1 MLVFFAGV
9 VSKLGAYGFIRFAL
23 TLFPGEM
30 ERYRFVLAGF
40 AVLSIIY
47 GALMALSERDL
58 KRIVAYASISHLGFI
73 ALGIFSL
80 TDNGINGAVIQI
92 INHGIIISA
101 LFLIV
106 GYVEARTGTRDLGEL
121 SGLERRMPWLYFF
134 FLVATL
140 AGLGMPGMNSFVGE
154 FTIMLGAFQ
163 LNWVYAVAR
172 RWRGDPRR
180 LVHASPPPGTHA
192 RSSQAANR
200 GCARPA
206 HRRGAVAGAARRD
219 DDLHRAVSQ
228 ANHRCLH
235 GIGEH
240 VRQPHTTRRVEPGHP
255 VMLIAASPV
264 PLSFPGGRDLV
275 GILPELVLG
284 GAFLLLMLLDLVVPA
299 SRRTWLAGFA
309 LLGIAATFGVTIWA
323 WFDANPGRLVYSGS
337 FAYDRFALFVDA
349 ILLVSAGLVVMISPN
364 YLNRRGL
371 HYGEYYALILAA
383 TLGMMLL
390 AGATSLMVIFLAIEL
405 LSLALY
411 VLSGFSRH
419 EERSQEAA
427 LKYLLLGGFAS
438 GFLLFGMALIYGETG
453 HTQLAQIAAAIQSQT
468 TITVDPL
475 LLAGVLL
482 LFIGFAFK
490 VSAAPFHSW
499 TPDVYQGA
507 PTSVTTFMSVTTKVA
522 AFAAL
527 VRVFT
532 YTFDGGGTHFYQHW
546 EPVVALV
553 AITSMVVGN
562 IAALTQ
568 TSVKRML
575 AYSGIAQAGYIL
587 IGVAVGPV
595 LLPSGQ
601 TSSFGTIGVLYY
613 LAAYAVS
620 NIGAFAVIT
629 VMAGRGE
636 DLDSYDGL
644 RGLAHR
650 RPFVAASMAL
660 FLFSLGGFPPTAG
673 FFGKFLVFTAAINA
687 GQVPLALWGIAT
699 SAVSAFYYLRV
710 GLLMYQRP
718 AVGAAEYRWSRTGF
732 SGSAVLVATTAGTL
746 ILGVMIVL
754 VYTAATA
761 SLKGLIV

>member
-1 MLVFFAGV
+1 M
-9 VSKLGAYGFIRFAL
+9 
-23 TLFPGEM
+23 
-30 ERYRFVLAGF
+30 FV
-40 AVLSIIY
+40 
-47 GALMALSERDL
+47 
-58 KRIVAYASISHLGFI
+58 
-73 ALGIFSL
+73 
-80 TDNGINGAVIQI
+80 
-92 INHGIIISA
+92 
-101 LFLIV
+101 
-106 GYVEARTGTRDLGEL
+106 
-121 SGLERRMPWLYFF
+121 
-134 FLVATL
+134 
-140 AGLGMPGMNSFVGE
+140 
-154 FTIMLGAFQ
+154 
-163 LNWVYAVAR
+163 
-172 RWRGDPRR
+172 
-180 LVHASPPPGTHA
+180 
-192 RSSQAANR
+192 
-200 GCARPA
+200 
-206 HRRGAVAGAARRD
+206 
-219 DDLHRAVSQ
+219 
-228 ANHRCLH
+228 
-235 GIGEH
+235 
-240 VRQPHTTRRVEPGHP
+240 
-255 VMLIAASPV
+255 AASPV
-264 PLSFPGGRDLV
+264 PLTFPGGSDLI

-284 GAFLLLMLLDLVVPA
+284 GAFLLLMLLDLVIPA

-309 LLGIAATFGVTIWA
+309 LLGVAAAFVVTIFC
-323 WFDANPGRLVYSGS
+323 WFNAAKGRTVYSGS
-337 FAYDRFALFVDA
+337 FAYDRYALFVDA
-349 ILLVSAGLVVMISPN
+349 ILLVSAALVLMISPH
-364 YLNRRGL
+364 YLNRRGI

-383 TLGMMLL
+383 TVGMMLL

-453 HTQLAQIAAAIQSQT
+453 HTQLAQISAAIQGEKA
-468 TITVDPL
+468 IDPL
-475 LLAGVLL
+475 LLAGVIL

-532 YTFDGGGTHFYQHW
+532 YTFAGGGTNFYTNW

-553 AITSMVVGN
+553 AIASMVIGN
-562 IAALTQ
+562 VAALTQ

-587 IGVAVGPV
+587 IGVAVGAV
-595 LLPSGQ
+595 VLPSGQ
-601 TSSFGTIGVLYY
+601 TSSLGTIAVLYY

-673 FFGKFLVFTAAINA
+673 FFAKFLVFTAAINA
-687 GQVPLALWGIAT
+687 NQTPLALWGIAT

-718 AVGAAEYRWSRTGF
+718 TGVTEEYRWSRTGF
-732 SGSAVLVATTAGTL
+732 PGSVVLVATTAGTL
-746 ILGVMIVL
+746 ILGVLIVL

>member
-1 MLVFFAGV
+1 M
-9 VSKLGAYGFIRFAL
+9 
-23 TLFPGEM
+23 
-30 ERYRFVLAGF
+30 
-40 AVLSIIY
+40 
-47 GALMALSERDL
+47 
-58 KRIVAYASISHLGFI
+58 
-73 ALGIFSL
+73 
-80 TDNGINGAVIQI
+80 
-92 INHGIIISA
+92 
-101 LFLIV
+101 
-106 GYVEARTGTRDLGEL
+106 
-121 SGLERRMPWLYFF
+121 
-134 FLVATL
+134 
-140 AGLGMPGMNSFVGE
+140 
-154 FTIMLGAFQ
+154 
-163 LNWVYAVAR
+163 
-172 RWRGDPRR
+172 
-180 LVHASPPPGTHA
+180 
-192 RSSQAANR
+192 
-200 GCARPA
+200 
-206 HRRGAVAGAARRD
+206 
-219 DDLHRAVSQ
+219 
-228 ANHRCLH
+228 
-235 GIGEH
+235 
-240 VRQPHTTRRVEPGHP
+240 
-255 VMLIAASPV
+255 
-264 PLSFPGGRDLV
+264 
-275 GILPELVLG
+275 
-284 GAFLLLMLLDLVVPA
+284 
-299 SRRTWLAGFA
+299 
-309 LLGIAATFGVTIWA
+309 
-323 WFDANPGRLVYSGS
+323 YSGS
-337 FAYDRFALFVDA
+337 FAYDRFALFIDA
-349 ILLVSAGLVVMISPN
+349 ILLVSAGLVIMISPH
-364 YLNRRGL
+364 YLNRRGI

-383 TLGMMLL
+383 TVGMMLL

-453 HTQLAQIAAAIQSQT
+453 HTQLAQIAAAIQSERA
-468 TITVDPL
+468 IDPL
-475 LLAGVLL
+475 LLAGVIL

-522 AFAAL
+522 AFAAI

-532 YTFDGGGTHFYQHW
+532 YTFDGGATNFYTNW

-553 AITSMVVGN
+553 AIISMVVGN
-562 IAALTQ
+562 VAALTQ

-587 IGVAVGPV
+587 IGVAVGAV
-595 LLPSGQ
+595 VLPSGQ
-601 TSSFGTIGVLYY
+601 SSSLGTISVLYY

-673 FFGKFLVFTAAINA
+673 FFAKFLVFTAAINA
-687 GQVPLALWGIAT
+687 NQTPLALWGIAT

-710 GLLMYQRP
+710 GLIMYQRP
-718 AVGAAEYRWSRTGF
+718 VAGTEEYRWSRTGF
-732 SGSAVLVATTAGTL
+732 AGTTVLVATTAGTL
-746 ILGVMIVL
+746 ILGVLIVL

>member
-1 MLVFFAGV
+1 MTF
-9 VSKLGAYGFIRFAL
+9 
-23 TLFPGEM
+23 
-30 ERYRFVLAGF
+30 
-40 AVLSIIY
+40 
-47 GALMALSERDL
+47 
-58 KRIVAYASISHLGFI
+58 
-73 ALGIFSL
+73 
-80 TDNGINGAVIQI
+80 
-92 INHGIIISA
+92 
-101 LFLIV
+101 
-106 GYVEARTGTRDLGEL
+106 
-121 SGLERRMPWLYFF
+121 
-134 FLVATL
+134 
-140 AGLGMPGMNSFVGE
+140 
-154 FTIMLGAFQ
+154 
-163 LNWVYAVAR
+163 
-172 RWRGDPRR
+172 
-180 LVHASPPPGTHA
+180 
-192 RSSQAANR
+192 
-200 GCARPA
+200 
-206 HRRGAVAGAARRD
+206 
-219 DDLHRAVSQ
+219 
-228 ANHRCLH
+228 
-235 GIGEH
+235 
-240 VRQPHTTRRVEPGHP
+240 
-255 VMLIAASPV
+255 IAASPV
-264 PLSFPGGRDLV
+264 PLTFPGGNDLV

-309 LLGIAATFGVTIWA
+309 LLGVAATFVVTIFC
-323 WFDANPGRLVYSGS
+323 WFNANHGRTVYSGS
-337 FAYDRFALFVDA
+337 FAYDRYALFVDA
-349 ILLVSAGLVVMISPN
+349 ILLVSAALVLMISPQ

-383 TLGMMLL
+383 TMGMMML

-453 HTQLAQIAAAIQSQT
+453 HTQLALISAAIQGEKS
-468 TITVDPL
+468 IDPL
-475 LLAGVLL
+475 LLAGVIL

-532 YTFDGGGTHFYQHW
+532 YSFAGGGTNFYTNW

-553 AITSMVVGN
+553 AIASMVIGN
-562 IAALTQ
+562 VAALTQ

-587 IGVAVGPV
+587 IGVAVGAV
-595 LLPSGQ
+595 VLPSGQ
-601 TSSFGTIGVLYY
+601 TSSLGTIAVLYY

-673 FFGKFLVFTAAINA
+673 FFAKFLVFTAAINA
-687 GQVPLALWGIAT
+687 NQTPLALWGIAT

-718 AVGAAEYRWSRTGF
+718 TAATEEYRWSRTGF
-732 SGSAVLVATTAGTL
+732 PGSTVLVATTAGTL
-746 ILGVMIVL
+746 ILGVLIVL

>member
-1 MLVFFAGV
+1 
-9 VSKLGAYGFIRFAL
+9 
-23 TLFPGEM
+23 
-30 ERYRFVLAGF
+30 
-40 AVLSIIY
+40 
-47 GALMALSERDL
+47 
-58 KRIVAYASISHLGFI
+58 
-73 ALGIFSL
+73 
-80 TDNGINGAVIQI
+80 
-92 INHGIIISA
+92 
-101 LFLIV
+101 
-106 GYVEARTGTRDLGEL
+106 
-121 SGLERRMPWLYFF
+121 
-134 FLVATL
+134 
-140 AGLGMPGMNSFVGE
+140 
-154 FTIMLGAFQ
+154 
-163 LNWVYAVAR
+163 
-172 RWRGDPRR
+172 
-180 LVHASPPPGTHA
+180 
-192 RSSQAANR
+192 
-200 GCARPA
+200 
-206 HRRGAVAGAARRD
+206 
-219 DDLHRAVSQ
+219 
-228 ANHRCLH
+228 
-235 GIGEH
+235 
-240 VRQPHTTRRVEPGHP
+240 
-255 VMLIAASPV
+255 
-264 PLSFPGGRDLV
+264 
-275 GILPELVLG
+275 
-284 GAFLLLMLLDLVVPA
+284 
-299 SRRTWLAGFA
+299 
-309 LLGIAATFGVTIWA
+309 
-323 WFDANPGRLVYSGS
+323 
-337 FAYDRFALFVDA
+337 
-349 ILLVSAGLVVMISPN
+349 MISPN
-364 YLNRRGL
+364 YLNRRGI

-453 HTQLAQIAAAIQSQT
+453 HTQLAQIAAAIQSDT
-468 TITVDPL
+468 TLAVDPL

-601 TSSFGTIGVLYY
+601 TSSFGTIAVLYY

-629 VMAGRGE
+629 IMAGRGE

-718 AVGAAEYRWSRTGF
+718 ERGSRGVPLVADRVLGN
-732 SGSAVLVATTAGTL
+732 GSARRDDCRNSHPRSHDRARLHGGDRIAERVDRVNDELQQRFVEVVGPGGVTGDVVSPADVAVARP
-746 ILGVMIVL
+746 
-754 VYTAATA
+754 
-761 SLKGLIV
+761 SLPACAISRACRSR

>member
-1 MLVFFAGV
+1 
-9 VSKLGAYGFIRFAL
+9 
-23 TLFPGEM
+23 
-30 ERYRFVLAGF
+30 
-40 AVLSIIY
+40 
-47 GALMALSERDL
+47 
-58 KRIVAYASISHLGFI
+58 
-73 ALGIFSL
+73 
-80 TDNGINGAVIQI
+80 
-92 INHGIIISA
+92 
-101 LFLIV
+101 
-106 GYVEARTGTRDLGEL
+106 
-121 SGLERRMPWLYFF
+121 
-134 FLVATL
+134 
-140 AGLGMPGMNSFVGE
+140 
-154 FTIMLGAFQ
+154 
-163 LNWVYAVAR
+163 
-172 RWRGDPRR
+172 
-180 LVHASPPPGTHA
+180 
-192 RSSQAANR
+192 
-200 GCARPA
+200 
-206 HRRGAVAGAARRD
+206 
-219 DDLHRAVSQ
+219 
-228 ANHRCLH
+228 
-235 GIGEH
+235 
-240 VRQPHTTRRVEPGHP
+240 
-255 VMLIAASPV
+255 MLIAASPV
-264 PLSFPGGRDLV
+264 PLTFPGGRDLV

-284 GAFLLLMLLDLVVPA
+284 GAFLLLMLLDLVVPP
-299 SRRTWLAGFA
+299 SRRTWLAGIA
-309 LLGIAATFGVTIWA
+309 LVGIAATFGVTVWA

-453 HTQLAQIAAAIQSQT
+453 HTQLAQIAAAIQNQT
-468 TITVDPL
+468 TIAVDPL

-575 AYSGIAQAGYIL
+575 AYSSIAQAGYIL

-601 TSSFGTIGVLYY
+601 ASSLGTIAVLYY
-613 LAAYAVS
+613 LAAYAVG

-629 VMAGRGE
+629 IMAGRGE

-673 FFGKFLVFTAAINA
+673 FFGKFLVFTAAVNA
-687 GQVPLALWGIAT
+687 GQVPLALWGIAA

-718 AVGAAEYRWSRTGF
+718 AEGAEEYRWSRTGF
-732 SGSAVLVATTAGTL
+732 AGSAVLVATTAGTL

-761 SLKGLIV
+761 SLRGLIV

>member
-1 MLVFFAGV
+1 M
-9 VSKLGAYGFIRFAL
+9 
-23 TLFPGEM
+23 
-30 ERYRFVLAGF
+30 
-40 AVLSIIY
+40 
-47 GALMALSERDL
+47 
-58 KRIVAYASISHLGFI
+58 
-73 ALGIFSL
+73 
-80 TDNGINGAVIQI
+80 
-92 INHGIIISA
+92 
-101 LFLIV
+101 
-106 GYVEARTGTRDLGEL
+106 
-121 SGLERRMPWLYFF
+121 
-134 FLVATL
+134 
-140 AGLGMPGMNSFVGE
+140 
-154 FTIMLGAFQ
+154 
-163 LNWVYAVAR
+163 
-172 RWRGDPRR
+172 
-180 LVHASPPPGTHA
+180 
-192 RSSQAANR
+192 
-200 GCARPA
+200 
-206 HRRGAVAGAARRD
+206 
-219 DDLHRAVSQ
+219 
-228 ANHRCLH
+228 
-235 GIGEH
+235 
-240 VRQPHTTRRVEPGHP
+240 
-255 VMLIAASPV
+255 
-264 PLSFPGGRDLV
+264 
-275 GILPELVLG
+275 
-284 GAFLLLMLLDLVVPA
+284 
-299 SRRTWLAGFA
+299 
-309 LLGIAATFGVTIWA
+309 
-323 WFDANPGRLVYSGS
+323 YSGS

-349 ILLVSAGLVVMISPN
+349 ILLVSAGLVIMISPN
-364 YLNRRGL
+364 YLNRRGI

-383 TLGMMLL
+383 TVGMMLL

-405 LSLALY
+405 LSISLY
-411 VLSGFSRH
+411 VLSGFARH

-453 HTQLAQIAAAIQSQT
+453 HTQLAQIAAAIQGEKA
-468 TITVDPL
+468 IDPL
-475 LLAGVLL
+475 LLAGVIL

-532 YTFDGGGTHFYQHW
+532 YTFDGGATNFYTNW

-553 AITSMVVGN
+553 AIASMVVGN

-587 IGVAVGPV
+587 IGVAVGAVV
-595 LLPSGQ
+595 LPTGQ
-601 TSSFGTIGVLYY
+601 SSSLATIAVLYY

-673 FFGKFLVFTAAINA
+673 FFAKFLVFTSAINA
-687 GQVPLALWGIAT
+687 NQTPLALWGIAT

-718 AVGAAEYRWSRTGF
+718 SAGTEEYRWSRTGF
-732 SGSAVLVATTAGTL
+732 AGTSVLVATTAGTL
-746 ILGVMIVL
+746 HPRGADRARLHRGDGLAQRVDRVNEEWTKQFAEIVSP
-754 VYTAATA
+754 T
-761 SLKGLIV
+761 G

>member
-1 MLVFFAGV
+1 M
-9 VSKLGAYGFIRFAL
+9 
-23 TLFPGEM
+23 
-30 ERYRFVLAGF
+30 
-40 AVLSIIY
+40 
-47 GALMALSERDL
+47 
-58 KRIVAYASISHLGFI
+58 
-73 ALGIFSL
+73 
-80 TDNGINGAVIQI
+80 
-92 INHGIIISA
+92 
-101 LFLIV
+101 
-106 GYVEARTGTRDLGEL
+106 
-121 SGLERRMPWLYFF
+121 
-134 FLVATL
+134 
-140 AGLGMPGMNSFVGE
+140 
-154 FTIMLGAFQ
+154 
-163 LNWVYAVAR
+163 
-172 RWRGDPRR
+172 
-180 LVHASPPPGTHA
+180 
-192 RSSQAANR
+192 
-200 GCARPA
+200 
-206 HRRGAVAGAARRD
+206 
-219 DDLHRAVSQ
+219 
-228 ANHRCLH
+228 
-235 GIGEH
+235 
-240 VRQPHTTRRVEPGHP
+240 
-255 VMLIAASPV
+255 
-264 PLSFPGGRDLV
+264 
-275 GILPELVLG
+275 
-284 GAFLLLMLLDLVVPA
+284 
-299 SRRTWLAGFA
+299 
-309 LLGIAATFGVTIWA
+309 
-323 WFDANPGRLVYSGS
+323 
-337 FAYDRFALFVDA
+337 
-349 ILLVSAGLVVMISPN
+349 
-364 YLNRRGL
+364 

-411 VLSGFSRH
+411 ILSGFSRH

-468 TITVDPL
+468 TLAVDPL

-507 PTSVTTFMSVTTKVA
+507 PTSVTTFMSVATKVA

-601 TSSFGTIGVLYY
+601 TSSFGTIAVLYY
-613 LAAYAVS
+613 LAAYAVT

-629 VMAGRGE
+629 IMAGRGE

-718 AVGAAEYRWSRTGF
+718 EPGAEEYRWSRTGF
-732 SGSAVLVATTAGTL
+732 SGTAVLVATTAGTL